1 MGLSIPVGG
10 DIAEE
15 ALAFEAV
22 EFSAH
27 GAYFAVG
34 EHVGDYGVTRRAE
47 AVELF
52 LC

>member
-27 GAYFAVG
+27 GAYFPMG
-34 EHVGDYGVTRRAE
+34 EHVGDYGVTRGAE
-47 AVELF
+47 EVDLF

>member
-1 MGLSIPVGG
+1 MGLPVSVSG

-27 GAYFAVG
+27 GAYFPVG
-34 EHVGDYGVTRRAE
+34 EHVGDNGVTRSVE
-47 AVELF
+47 VVELF

>member
-34 EHVGDYGVTRRAE
+34 EHVGDYGVTRSVE
-47 AVELF
+47 VVELF

>member
-1 MGLSIPVGG
+1 MGLPVSVSG

-22 EFSAH
+22 EFSTH

-34 EHVGDYGVTRRAE
+34 EHVGDNGVTRS
-47 AVELF
+47 VEEVDLL

>member
-10 DIAEE
+10 DIAQE
-15 ALAFEAV
+15 AVAFEAF

-27 GAYFAVG
+27 GAYFAAG
-34 EHVGDYGVTRRAE
+34 EHVGDDGVTRVAKE
-47 AVELF
+47 VNLL

>member
-1 MGLSIPVGG
+1 MGLPIPVGG

-27 GAYFAVG
+27 GAYFPAG
-34 EHVGDYGVTRRAE
+34 EHVGDYGVTRGAK

>member
-1 MGLSIPVGG
+1 MGLAISVGG

-27 GAYFAVG
+27 GAYFSAG
-34 EHVGDYGVTRRAE
+34 EQVGDDGVTLGAE